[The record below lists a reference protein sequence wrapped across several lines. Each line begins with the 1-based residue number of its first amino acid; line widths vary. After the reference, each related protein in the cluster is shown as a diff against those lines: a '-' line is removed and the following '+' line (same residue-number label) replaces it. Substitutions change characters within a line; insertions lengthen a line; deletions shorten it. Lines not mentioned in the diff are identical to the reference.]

1 MNPDNNNPFSSTGA
15 GATPS
20 PYGSMSSSNYGAASA
35 TSGMGTTGSMS
46 PASDSLTSAADTL
59 NAAAGLN
66 PNGVSAPGYNQYST
80 SSSDA
85 TPQLS
90 VSEGPLTPAAPVP
103 GSIGSVTS
111 VPPVATPESSAM
123 PTFAPAGSTT
133 GSYDNTT
140 TTGVTSNT
148 ATSNN
153 MFTPATGTTTSATP
167 AADATTAANSGM
179 HPYNPFAK
187 DTNKAAHT
195 TAAGA
200 TSQQSATGASTPS
213 AAMNA
218 AKATAG
224 AKGNGGKQPSKLMII
239 LGVALAITTI
249 TTVVF
254 IILYIQALNSSKTIQ
269 VPPMANNNNVTT
281 SSVKNLTCTQEATN
295 AEGGATVNELIAK
308 YVDNNLD
315 TITLSTTDNYGT
327 PEAAQSA
334 QDAFISQREARLSIA
349 GISEEPFTVS
359 YNIEPSDD
367 ISVLKYSISAKADQL
382 NASNAESAFGG
393 FTTVDGE
400 VDTALESIRNNYE
413 SVGYVCEESQCYL
426 VLLLI

>member
-15 GATPS
+15 GATPNS
-20 PYGSMSSSNYGAASA
+20 YGSMSNTNY
-35 TSGMGTTGSMS
+35 GTTGAMGTANSMS

-80 SSSDA
+80 TSSTDT

-90 VSEGPLTPAAPVP
+90 VAEGPLTPAAPVP

-133 GSYDNTT
+133 GSYDSTA
-140 TTGVTSNT
+140 TGTATNT
-148 ATSNN
+148 ATTSN
-153 MFTPATGTTTSATP
+153 MFTPAAGTTGATTAGTTSA
-167 AADATTAANSGM
+167 ATQ
-179 HPYNPFAK
+179 PYNPFAK
-187 DTNKAAHT
+187 DSNKTATTSQTASTGTASAAHQS
-195 TAAGA
+195 APA
-200 TSQQSATGASTPS
+200 TSATTPS

-218 AKATAG
+218 AKAAAAG
-224 AKGNGGKQPSKLMII
+224 AKGGNTKQPSKLMLI
-239 LGVALAITTI
+239 LGIALAITTI
-249 TTVVF
+249 STIVF
-254 IILYIQALNSSKTIQ
+254 IILYIQALNSPKTIQ
-269 VPPMANNNNVTT
+269 VPPMTNNNNVTT

-295 AEGGATVNELIAK
+295 SEGGATINELIAK
-308 YVDNNLD
+308 YVDDSLD

-327 PEAAQSA
+327 PEAAQAA
-334 QDAFISQREARLSIA
+334 QDAFISQREARLNIA
-349 GISEEPFTVS
+349 GISQEPFTVA
-359 YNIEPSDD
+359 YNIEPSGD

-400 VDTALESIRNNYE
+400 VDTALESIRSNYE
-413 SVGYVCEESQCYL
+413 SVGYVCEESQANYWPYH
-426 VLLLI
+426 

>member
-15 GATPS
+15 GTTS
-20 PYGSMSSSNYGAASA
+20 NSYGSMSNPNYGTTNAMGNTASP
-35 TSGMGTTGSMS
+35 MS

-66 PNGVSAPGYNQYST
+66 PNGVSAPGYNQYSAT
-80 SSSDA
+80 SNTDT

-133 GSYDNTT
+133 GSYDSTATGTT
-140 TTGVTSNT
+140 TNT
-148 ATSNN
+148 ATSSN
-153 MFTPATGTTTSATP
+153 MFTPASGTTGATSAS
-167 AADATTAANSGM
+167 TTSNTTQ
-179 HPYNPFAK
+179 PYNPFAK
-187 DTNKAAHT
+187 DTNKTSTTSQASGTGAAT
-195 TAAGA
+195 SSTAHQMTPTAGA
-200 TSQQSATGASTPS
+200 TTPS

-218 AKATAG
+218 AKAAAG
-224 AKGNGGKQPSKLMII
+224 TKGGSSKQPSKLMII
-239 LGVALAITTI
+239 LGIALAITTI
-249 TTVVF
+249 STIVF
-254 IILYIQALNSSKTIQ
+254 IILYIQALNSPKTIQ
-269 VPPMANNNNVTT
+269 VPPMTNNNNVTT

-295 AEGGATVNELIAK
+295 SEGGATVNELVAK
-308 YVDNNLD
+308 YVDNSLD

-327 PEAAQSA
+327 PEAAQAA
-334 QDAFISQREARLSIA
+334 QDAFVSQREARLRLA
-349 GISEEPFTVS
+349 EISQEPFTVA
-359 YNIEPSDD
+359 YNIEPSGD
-367 ISVLKYSISAKADQL
+367 ISVLKYSVSAKANQL

-400 VDTALESIRNNYE
+400 VDTALESVRNNYE
-413 SVGYVCEESQCYL
+413 SVGYVCEES
-426 VLLLI
+426 